1 MKTRWFVLSLAL
13 VAVAAVAAVA
23 FSSQPG
29 ETSHGVS
36 RGIILWVLDWLHLEV
51 SEETMGW
58 INYFLRRGA
67 HLTIYFCMG
76 LGLALA
82 FQWQKKVA
90 PWIPA
95 MTLGWFSQPPMN
107 CTSSTRETA
116 RPVLGMCCWIPWALR
131 RGAQQPGSCGVVGKN
146 AIRSRNGCFAIN
158 VSLTI
163 LEDD

>member
-1 MKTRWFVLSLAL
+1 MKTRWLVLSLAL
-13 VAVAAVAAVA
+13 VAVAAVAAVV

-36 RGIILWVLDWLHLEV
+36 RGIILWVLDGLHLEI
-51 SEETMGW
+51 SEENMGL

-90 PWIPA
+90 PWISA
-95 MTLGWFSQPPMN
+95 MALGVVFAASD
-107 CTSSTRETA
+107 ELA
-116 RPVLGMCCWIPWALR
+116 PVLHGKPHGQSWGCAVGFRWPCGGVRSSLVPAALL
-131 RGAQQPGSCGVVGKN
+131 GKTPYV
-146 AIRSRNGCFAIN
+146 AVMDVLLSM
-158 VSLTI
+158 
-163 LEDD
+163 

>member
-1 MKTRWFVLSLAL
+1 MKTRWLVLSLAL
-13 VAVAAVAAVA
+13 VAVAALAAVV

-51 SEETMGW
+51 SEEGSIT
-58 INYFLRRGA
+58 
-67 HLTIYFCMG
+67 FCG
-76 LGLALA
+76 EVPISPSISAWALA
-82 FQWQKKVA
+82 WLWHFNGRRKWLLGYRLW
-90 PWIPA
+90 P
-95 MTLGWFSQPPMN
+95 LGWFSQPPMN

>member
-1 MKTRWFVLSLAL
+1 MKTRWLVLSLAL
-13 VAVAAVAAVA
+13 VAVAAVAAVV

-82 FQWQKKVA
+82 FQWQK
-90 PWIPA
+90 
-95 MTLGWFSQPPMN
+95 
-107 CTSSTRETA
+107 
-116 RPVLGMCCWIPWALR
+116 
-131 RGAQQPGSCGVVGKN
+131 
-146 AIRSRNGCFAIN
+146 
-158 VSLTI
+158 
-163 LEDD
+163 

>member
-1 MKTRWFVLSLAL
+1 MKTRWLILSLAL
-13 VAVAAVAAVA
+13 VAVAAVAAVV

-95 MTLGWFSQPPMN
+95 MALGVVFAAFDELHQFYTGNRTASPGDVLLDSVGLAAG
-107 CTSSTRETA
+107 CTA
-116 RPVLGMCCWIPWALR
+116 AYFLR
-131 RGAQQPGSCGVVGKN
+131 RCWEKRRKEP
-146 AIRSRNGCFAIN
+146 
-158 VSLTI
+158 
-163 LEDD
+163 

>member
-1 MKTRWFVLSLAL
+1 MKTRWLVLSLAL
-13 VAVAAVAAVA
+13 VAVAAVAAVV

-36 RGIILWVLDWLHLEV
+36 RGIILWVLDGQHLEI

-82 FQWQKKVA
+82 FRWQKKVA

-95 MTLGWFSQPPMN
+95 MAWGGFRS
-107 CTSSTRETA
+107 
-116 RPVLGMCCWIPWALR
+116 LR
-131 RGAQQPGSCGVVGKN
+131 
-146 AIRSRNGCFAIN
+146 
-158 VSLTI
+158 
-163 LEDD
+163 

>member
-1 MKTRWFVLSLAL
+1 MKVRWLVLSLAL
-13 VAVAAVAAVA
+13 VAVAALAAVV

-76 LGLALA
+76 LWLGFGISMAEESGSLDTGYG
-82 FQWQKKVA
+82 
-90 PWIPA
+90 PW
-95 MTLGWFSQPPMN
+95 GGFRS
-107 CTSSTRETA
+107 
-116 RPVLGMCCWIPWALR
+116 LR
-131 RGAQQPGSCGVVGKN
+131 
-146 AIRSRNGCFAIN
+146 
-158 VSLTI
+158 
-163 LEDD
+163 

>member
-1 MKTRWFVLSLAL
+1 MKVRWLVLSLAL

-36 RGIILWVLDWLHLEV
+36 RGIILWVLDGLHLEI

-82 FQWQKKVA
+82 FQCRRRWH
-90 PWIPA
+90 
-95 MTLGWFSQPPMN
+95 LGYRLWPLGRFSQPPMN

-116 RPVLGMCCWIPWALR
+116 RPVQGMCCWIPWALR
-131 RGAQQPGSCGVVGKN
+131 RGA
-146 AIRSRNGCFAIN
+146 R
-158 VSLTI
+158 
-163 LEDD
+163 